1 MKRRSILLISLL
13 FAYLAPFAQQQKKY
27 TIQPGESL
35 FEVVPKDEMY
45 AYPSFQNGVVYF
57 RNGVRSAARLNYNFI
72 NEEILFVSP
81 ANDTLTILNPNEVKS
96 VSIGSDQF
104 FYATN
109 RFVKLDTV
117 IGDTKIGIAGFF
129 VVIGKRKVGAYGSTT
144 DGGTDSYGSFVTPAN
159 VKLDLVPS
167 IVTTIAR
174 RNALF
179 IGNKFNQFIVVTKK
193 NIFSF
198 YAEKEVILVKY
209 LDNTKVDFSSRQHI
223 VQLIEYMSRH

>member
-1 MKRRSILLISLL
+1 MKSILLIVLL
-13 FAYLAPFAQQQKKY
+13 LTYLSPFAQTQKKY

-35 FEVVPKDEMY
+35 LEIVPKNEMY
-45 AYPSFQNGVVYF
+45 EYPGFQEGVVYF
-57 RNGVRSAARLNYNFI
+57 RNGVRSKARLNYNFI

-81 ANDTLTILNPNEVKS
+81 DNDTLTILNPNEVKS
-96 VSIGSDQF
+96 VNIGSDQF

-117 IGDTKIGIAGFF
+117 IGDIKIGVAGFF
-129 VVIGKRKVGAYGSTT
+129 VVVGKRKVGAYGSTT

-159 VKLDLVPS
+159 VKLDLVPN

-179 IGNKFNQFIVVTKK
+179 IGNKFNQFITVTKK
-193 NIFSF
+193 NIFSL
-198 YAEKEVILVKY
+198 YPEKEAELVKY
-209 LDNTKVDFSSRQHI
+209 LNNTKVDFTSRQHL

>member
-1 MKRRSILLISLL
+1 MKSILLIVLL
-13 FAYLAPFAQQQKKY
+13 FTYLSPFAQKQKRY

-45 AYPSFQNGVVYF
+45 EYPSFQNGVVYF
-57 RNGVRSAARLNYNFI
+57 RNGAKSVARLNYNFI

-129 VVIGKRKVGAYGSTT
+129 VTIGKRKVGAYGSTT

-198 YAEKEVILVKY
+198 YAEKEAVLVKY
-209 LDNTKVDFSSRQHI
+209 LDTTKVDFTSRQHV
-223 VQLIEYMSRH
+223 VQLIEYMSKH

>member
-1 MKRRSILLISLL
+1 MKSILLIVLL
-13 FAYLAPFAQQQKKY
+13 LTYLSPFAQTQKKY

-35 FEVVPKDEMY
+35 LEVVPKNEMY
-45 AYPSFQNGVVYF
+45 EYPVFQNGVVYF
-57 RNGVRSAARLNYNFI
+57 RNGVRSVARLNYNFI

-81 ANDTLTILNPNEVKS
+81 ENDTLTILNPNEVKS

-117 IGDTKIGIAGFF
+117 IGDIKIGVAGFF
-129 VVIGKRKVGAYGSTT
+129 VVVGKRKVGAYGSTT

-159 VKLDLVPS
+159 VKLDLVPN

-179 IGNKFNQFIVVTKK
+179 VGNKFNQFITVTKK
-193 NIFSF
+193 NIFSL
-198 YAEKEVILVKY
+198 YPEKEAELVKY
-209 LDNTKVDFSSRQHI
+209 LNNMKVDFTSRQDL